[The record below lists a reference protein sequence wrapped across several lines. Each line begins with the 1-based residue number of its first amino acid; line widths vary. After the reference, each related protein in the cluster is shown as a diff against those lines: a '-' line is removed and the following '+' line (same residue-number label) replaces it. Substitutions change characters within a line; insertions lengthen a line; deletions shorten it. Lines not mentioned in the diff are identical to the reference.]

1 MNINCDL
8 ANEHKSWIS
17 LTGYRT
23 LFVLKLLLEKPR
35 TIDELIAE
43 LSKNKNTR
51 KSLSK
56 DTVRITLKTLKSAG
70 CVFSK
75 SSKTNGYKY
84 EILSHPFNLELS
96 NIELDSLIKLRNKV
110 SLDLDWQDVFMLNK
124 LYEKIVSLTKKQEN
138 VEMINSSAPLF
149 DVDEDI
155 LTQLS
160 SPNLFGRRV
169 QIKYYSPKNGEEIF
183 DIVVGKISYDE
194 GKLYLHCFNYK
205 YNSNGL
211 LNIERIKEI
220 QAVYL
225 SQTIQEHY
233 LYEVVYELF
242 AESKNS
248 FDKKDFETVLEKNEE
263 KLTVKACVNNEFS
276 FIQRLLLFGA
286 DFKIV
291 SPDFFREKL
300 INKIKMIQKGYEN
313 EEI

>member
-1 MNINCDL
+1 MKINATL
-8 ANEHKSWIS
+8 TKEHKSWIS

-43 LSKNKNTR
+43 LSQNKNTQ

-70 CVFSK
+70 CVFAK

-96 NIELDSLIKLRNKV
+96 NDELDSLIKLRNKA
-110 SLDLDWQDVFMLNK
+110 SLDLDWKDVFGLNK
-124 LYEKIVSLTKKQEN
+124 LYKKIISLTKNQDN
-138 VEMINSSAPLF
+138 IEMINSSAPLF

-155 LTQLS
+155 LAQLS
-160 SPNLFGRRV
+160 SPKLLGKKI

-220 QAVYL
+220 QTVYL
-225 SQTIQEHY
+225 SQTLQENY

-242 AESKNS
+242 GESKCG
-248 FDKKDFETVLEKNEE
+248 FEKKDFETILEENEE
-263 KLTVKACVNNEFS
+263 KLTVKACVNNEFC
-276 FIQRLLLFGA
+276 FVQRLLLFGA
-286 DFKIV
+286 DFKII

-313 EEI
+313 E